1 MGGLILIIRS
11 SYMKPYIRLMRPEQW
26 YKNFLVFL
34 ALVFSG
40 NFFSTDLLIKS
51 TLGFVSLSFVSS
63 AYYILNDIK
72 DIALDKAHPEKKRRP
87 LASGNAAKGSAL
99 LLSSALLVS
108 GLYLAHSLSLSF
120 FLFAVA
126 LFTSSTLYTLYLK
139 QVAIIDIHVVAIN
152 FLIRAV
158 SGAVLINVKISPWLV
173 FSMFFV
179 ALFLAAG
186 KRMSDRIALG
196 NSAKKLNVYS
206 TYTEDFLRGMLYVS
220 GATVI
225 VAYSLYAFLAYP
237 EGHMMASIPIVSFMC
252 FRFMYFA
259 VAGNVAARQA
269 HRLFLDRQLFFAF
282 ILWALISFAVLY
294 AQA

>member
-1 MGGLILIIRS
+1 
-11 SYMKPYIRLMRPEQW
+11 MKPYIRLMRPEQW

-40 NFFSTDLLIKS
+40 NFFSTDLLIK
-51 TLGFVSLSFVSS
+51 TALGFASLSLVSS
-63 AYYILNDIK
+63 SYYILNDIK
-72 DIALDKAHPEKKRRP
+72 DTTLDRAHPEKKHRS
-87 LASGNAAKGSAL
+87 LASGYATKGGAV

-108 GLYLAHSLSLSF
+108 GLYLAHSLSLAF
-120 FLFAVA
+120 FLFAAA
-126 LFTSSTLYTLYLK
+126 LFISSTLYTLYLK

-158 SGAVLINVKISPWLV
+158 SGAVLINAPISPWLV

-196 NSAKKLNVYS
+196 SSAKKIKLYS
-206 TYTEDFLRGMLYVS
+206 TYTEDFLRGLLYIS

-237 EGHMMASIPIVSFMC
+237 EGYMMASIPFVSFMC
-252 FRFMYFA
+252 FRFLHFA
-259 VAGNVAARQA
+259 ITGNLAARQA
-269 HRLFLDRQLFFAF
+269 HRLFLDRQMFFAF
-282 ILWALISFAVLY
+282 MIWALISFAVLY